1 MPKFQFDAEFCF
13 TFFETR
19 KMIWVNFTQVLENE
33 KPAEIMER
41 EGWVFSVSRNAGIC
55 NSLQKFSY
63 RALPSKG
70 IYYI

>member
-1 MPKFQFDAEFCF
+1 MQKFVLLSLKNQKNDL
-13 TFFETR
+13 
-19 KMIWVNFTQVLENE
+19 VNFTQVLENE

-55 NSLQKFSY
+55 NSLQKVSY

-70 IYYI
+70 IYYIVN